1 MDNTPYNTGKIKIGA
16 YYVPRKT
23 HYASDD
29 ESAFVHDLFFPH
41 TIERNNRRA
50 FIRTAAAIIGVV
62 TLYILVCA
70 YAFW

>member
-1 MDNTPYNTGKIKIGA
+1 MDNTPYNTGKVKIGA
-16 YYVPRKT
+16 YYMPSNSK
-23 HYASDD
+23 YSADD

-41 TIERNNRRA
+41 TVERNARRT
-50 FIRTAAAIIGVV
+50 FIKTTLAIIGVV

>member
-16 YYVPRKT
+16 YYVPRSAQ
-23 HYASDD
+23 YESDD
-29 ESAFVHDLFFPH
+29 ASAFVHDLFFPH
-41 TIERNNRRA
+41 TIERKTRRN
-50 FIRTAAAIIGVV
+50 FIRAVATIIGVV